1 MPVCAACH
9 ATRGFNKCALEA
21 PPFSQ
26 RAAYPVCKECLRAGK
41 CAAVP
46 AVGPESL
53 DPTDLTRKHTR
64 LQDFKLLAVIGQ
76 GAFGKVLLV
85 RHGGTNQVHAMKI
98 ISKKFLHER
107 DSVRYMRAERDIMT
121 KLYLVMDFQ
130 PGGELF
136 SYLRQEGT
144 FSEDKAR
151 FYLAEMILALE
162 HLHSKGIIHRD
173 LKPENV
179 LISAEGHVKL
189 TDFGLAKEC
198 GEGAHLNTVCGT
210 KEYMAPEMLLGKGY
224 DAAVDWWSLGALAFE
239 MLVGEPPFRG
249 RSDRDTPQK
258 ILTAKLQLPKWLS
271 ADAHSLLKAL
281 LERNVSKRLGC
292 GKSTMFAKLDWN
304 AVEKCQV
311 VPPMVPVVQHEAD
324 TSHFDAKFT
333 KLPAADLHCDDVV
346 PEDVENLFAGFSFYG
361 LESLEALDI
370 Y

>member
-9 ATRGFNKCALEA
+9 ATRGFNKCGLEA

-76 GAFGKVLLV
+76 GAFGKI
-85 RHGGTNQVHAMKI
+85 RHPFVIHLTYAFQTE
-98 ISKKFLHER
+98 S
-107 DSVRYMRAERDIMT
+107 

-144 FSEDKAR
+144 FTEDKAR

-224 DAAVDWWSLGALAFE
+224 DAVRRPALDAAPCNHSPAFCLSCQAVDWWSLGALAFE

-258 ILTAKLQLPKWLS
+258 ILTAKVR
-271 ADAHSLLKAL
+271 D
-281 LERNVSKRLGC
+281 
-292 GKSTMFAKLDWN
+292 
-304 AVEKCQV
+304 
-311 VPPMVPVVQHEAD
+311 
-324 TSHFDAKFT
+324 
-333 KLPAADLHCDDVV
+333 
-346 PEDVENLFAGFSFYG
+346 
-361 LESLEALDI
+361 
-370 Y
+370 